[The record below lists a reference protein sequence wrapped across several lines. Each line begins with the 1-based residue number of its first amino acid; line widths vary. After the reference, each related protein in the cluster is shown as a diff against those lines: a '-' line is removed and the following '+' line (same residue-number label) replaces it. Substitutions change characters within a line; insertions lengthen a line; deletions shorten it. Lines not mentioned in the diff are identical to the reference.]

1 MRDFSDWRDAGGP
14 GLVVSPSHPHRG
26 VNTKILEAT
35 LGRNRFDQ
43 TLASW
48 QRKSGQVKSGIN

>member
-1 MRDFSDWRDAGGP
+1 MGGP
-14 GLVVSPSHPHRG
+14 GLGVSPSHPHRG

-43 TLASW
+43 SLASW
-48 QRKSGQVKSGIN
+48 QRKSGKVKSGIN